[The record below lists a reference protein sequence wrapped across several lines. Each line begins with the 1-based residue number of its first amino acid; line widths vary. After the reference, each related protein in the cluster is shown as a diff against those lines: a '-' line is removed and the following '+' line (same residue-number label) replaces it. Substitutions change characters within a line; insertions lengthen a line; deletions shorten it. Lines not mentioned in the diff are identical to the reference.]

1 MHYLSNGCSH
11 SSDTQ
16 PNQQGLHEDNYTYTY
31 LLNEYLK
38 KLYVS
43 GENSWNKLQHPG
55 KSNGAIFHDT
65 LRALCYDEIGHYN
78 FATIQFSSA
87 NRRMYQL
94 ADGKRLHINPYDWTE
109 YGVLFEPQASHET
122 LNFIL
127 TLQKIFKLAKTP
139 YLMMCYFP
147 IEKSKENL
155 DFVKNFIDLS
165 KFVSFDE
172 NTHPIFDGWIDSM
185 KDEKNWFKKEFPG
198 ELVSDPQGHPSF
210 EGHRYIFSRFKDK
223 LSSNII

>member
-16 PNQQGLHEDNYTYTY
+16 PNQKGIHNDTYTYSY

-38 KLYVS
+38 KQ
-43 GENSWNKLQHPG
+43 GNSHSWKRLQHTG
-55 KSNGAIFHDT
+55 KGNGAIFHDT
-65 LRALCYDEIGHYN
+65 IRALCNKEYGYYN

-87 NRRMYQL
+87 NRRVYQI
-94 ADGKRLHINPYDWTE
+94 ADGTRLHINPYDWTE

-122 LNFIL
+122 LNYIL
-127 TLQKIFKLAKTP
+127 SLQKLLGVAKTP

-147 IEKSKENL
+147 IEKNKENL
-155 DFVKNFIDLS
+155 DFVKNYINLN

-172 NTHPIFDGWIDSM
+172 DTHPIFDGWIDKM
-185 KDEKNWFKKEFPG
+185 KMDES
-198 ELVSDPQGHPSF
+198 LISDKQGHPSF
-210 EGHRYIFSRFKDK
+210 EGHKYIFSKFKEK
-223 LSSNII
+223 LPFKTL

>member
-16 PNQQGLHEDNYTYTY
+16 PNQKGKHEDHYTYTY
-31 LLNEYLK
+31 LLNQYLK
-38 KLYVS
+38 KIYV
-43 GENSWNKLQHPG
+43 GNKNTWNKLQHPG
-55 KSNGAIFHDT
+55 KSNGLMFHDT
-65 LRALCYDEIGHYN
+65 LRALCYDEIGHYD

-94 ADGKRLHINPYDWTE
+94 ADGTKLHINPYDWTE
-109 YGVLFEPQASHET
+109 YGVLFEPQASYET

-127 TLQKIFKLAKTP
+127 TLQRIFKLAKTP

-147 IEKSKENL
+147 IVKNKENL
-155 DFVKNFIDLS
+155 HFVENFIDLN

-172 NTHPIFDGWIDSM
+172 NTHPIFDGWINSM
-185 KDEKNWFKKEFPG
+185 KDEKNWFKKDFPG
-198 ELVSDPQGHPSF
+198 ELISDPQGHPSF